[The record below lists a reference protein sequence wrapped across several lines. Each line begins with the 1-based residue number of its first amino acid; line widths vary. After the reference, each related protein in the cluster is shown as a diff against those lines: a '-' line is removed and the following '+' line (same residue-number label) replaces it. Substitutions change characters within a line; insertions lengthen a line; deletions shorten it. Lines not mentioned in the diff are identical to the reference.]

1 MLVTIGTNIS
11 STVSVV
17 VRCTNI
23 QQHQHNNNIIV
34 LNELQA
40 VEVLRQMN
48 GVTHPWTLK
57 FIHYSQSNACEYK
70 EDSSVS
76 YAAGV
81 LFSKP

>member
-1 MLVTIGTNIS
+1 MLVFHLQTQWL
-11 STVSVV
+11 SVAL
-17 VRCTNI
+17 TFS
-23 QQHQHNNNIIV
+23 NNNIIV
-34 LNELQA
+34 LNEMQA

>member
-1 MLVTIGTNIS
+1 MLVFHLQTRWL
-11 STVSVV
+11 SVAL
-17 VRCTNI
+17 TFS
-23 QQHQHNNNIIV
+23 NNNIIV
-34 LNELQA
+34 LNEMQA

>member
-1 MLVTIGTNIS
+1 M
-11 STVSVV
+11 VV
-17 VRCTNI
+17 HCTNMQYNI
-23 QQHQHNNNIIV
+23 WHNNIIV
-34 LNELQA
+34 RYEMQA

>member
-1 MLVTIGTNIS
+1 MLLFHPQTQWL
-11 STVSVV
+11 SVV
-17 VRCTNI
+17 LTFNNI
-23 QQHQHNNNIIV
+23 HIIKIIKIIV

>member
-1 MLVTIGTNIS
+1 M
-11 STVSVV
+11 
-17 VRCTNI
+17 
-23 QQHQHNNNIIV
+23 
-34 LNELQA
+34 QA